1 MYGGDFSQF
10 TVVEEEL
17 ALDCVSMATE
27 VCVFTVV
34 GRRVV
39 VLYMGTSQCSLL
51 FIFKVHV

>member
-1 MYGGDFSQF
+1 MVVTQFSQF

-39 VLYMGTSQCSLL
+39 VLYMGTSQCCLL
-51 FIFKVHV
+51 FIFQA